1 MEEINKKIT
10 NCKKCSRL
18 VNFREKI
25 AIEKRKQFQEEVYW
39 GKPVPGFGDKKAEIL
54 ILGLA
59 PAAHGG
65 NRTGRLFTGD
75 RSAEFLF
82 KCLFKS
88 NLANQPSSLHI
99 GDGLKLKNIYITAAL
114 KCVPPFDKP
123 NSDELKS
130 CFDFLKKELGYLQNV
145 KTILT
150 LGKIAFDA
158 SLKFF
163 DLNKSKT
170 KFIHGAEYF
179 TDTNQRIVA
188 CYHPSPRNVN
198 TKRINERG
206 MVDLLKK
213 IHNLHI

>member
-18 VNFREKI
+18 VHFREKI

-130 CFDFLKKELGYLQNV
+130 CFDFLKKELGYLQHV

-163 DLNKSKT
+163 DINKSKA

-179 TDTNQRIVA
+179 TGTNQRIVA

-198 TKRINERG
+198 TKRINEKG

-213 IHNLHI
+213 IHDLHV